1 MQEDIGFA
9 MEIGS
14 ITYVRPYSCGGW
26 AGSFSMKMAHVA
38 IDQLSETFA
47 DNYEPGSL
55 QEVVFIDSLPLAGAS
70 GSTLTITFDQPFWYN
85 GVDNLLIDICYPDGW
100 ACAGVHN
107 WEAGPARSLVD
118 LFPYSG
124 SAGATGELF
133 TKVPYMILEGE
144 LELMGMTFG
153 GIKVEL
159 GQDR

>member
-9 MEIGS
+9 MEISS
-14 ITYVRPYSCGGW
+14 ITYVRPYSSSGW
-26 AGSFSMKMAHVA
+26 AGSFSMKMAHVT

-70 GSTLTITFDQPFWYN
+70 GSTLTINFDQPFWYN
-85 GVDNLLIDICYPDGW
+85 GVDNLLIDIYYPDGW
-100 ACAGVHN
+100 ACAAVHN
-107 WEAGPARSLVD
+107 WEAGPARSLVNMF
-118 LFPYSG
+118 LQSG
-124 SAGATGELF
+124 SPGTTGELCS
-133 TKVPYMILEGE
+133 KVPYMILEGE
-144 LELMGMTFG
+144 LELMGMTFA